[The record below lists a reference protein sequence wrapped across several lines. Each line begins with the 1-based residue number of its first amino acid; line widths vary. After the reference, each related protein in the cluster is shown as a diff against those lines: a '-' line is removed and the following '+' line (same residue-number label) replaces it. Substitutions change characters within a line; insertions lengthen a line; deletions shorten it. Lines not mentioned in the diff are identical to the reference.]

1 MAAKKVVPV
10 VLINFTKT
18 VEDILNYEILPLN
31 IDCCTD
37 DFSLMWYILHVHVP
51 QRMYIE
57 YVEYPT
63 CTCTEQ
69 LYMYIVWMLNSLFRK

>member
-1 MAAKKVVPV
+1 MATKKVVPV
-10 VLINFTKT
+10 VLIHFTHT
-18 VEDILNYEILPLN
+18 VEDTLKYEILQLN

-37 DFSLMWYILHVHVP
+37 DFSLMWNILHVHVP

-69 LYMYIVWMLNSLFRK
+69 LYIVWMLNSLF

>member
-10 VLINFTKT
+10 VLINFTHT
-18 VEDILNYEILPLN
+18 VEGTLKYEILPLN
-31 IDCCTD
+31 IDCCAD
-37 DFSLMWYILHVHVP
+37 DFSLMWNILHVRVP
-51 QRMYIE
+51 QRMYLE

-69 LYMYIVWMLNSLFRK
+69 LYIVWMFNSLF

>member
-10 VLINFTKT
+10 VLINFTHRDCLGHIK
-18 VEDILNYEILPLN
+18 PLN

-37 DFSLMWYILHVHVP
+37 NFYLMWNILHVHVP
-51 QRMYIE
+51 QRMKK

-63 CTCTEQ
+63 CSFTEQ
-69 LYMYIVWMLNSLFRK
+69 LYIVWMLNSLF

>member
-1 MAAKKVVPV
+1 MAAKKVVPFCPYKFYPYC
-10 VLINFTKT
+10 LGHIK
-18 VEDILNYEILPLN
+18 IYEILPIN

-37 DFSLMWYILHVHVP
+37 DFSLMWNILHVHVP
-51 QRMYIE
+51 QRMYID

-69 LYMYIVWMLNSLFRK
+69 LYIVWMLNSLF